1 MAYSFDD
8 PRAAERRE
16 TQYFEIL
23 GNRGIYHKGW
33 TAVTHHST
41 PWISAERP
49 AFDDDVWEL
58 YAPEDWTQAHDL
70 SAADPDRLQELQ
82 RLFLLEAGKFNVFP
96 LDDRVYERFNADL
109 AGRPQLIRG
118 NSQMLFGGMG
128 RLTENSILVL
138 KNKSHAVTAQLD
150 VPETGAS
157 GVIIAQGGS
166 FGGWS
171 LYAKAGR
178 PTYCYNLLGLQR
190 FKIEGDR
197 AIPPGEHQVRMEFA
211 YDGGGL
217 GKGGTATLYLDGDPV
232 GQGRVDATQALI
244 FSGDETT
251 DLGADAATPVSD
263 DYPPG
268 DSRFTGRVRWV
279 QIDIDGAAEDNDH
292 LITGE
297 ERLRIAMARQ

>member
-1 MAYSFDD
+1 M
-8 PRAAERRE
+8 
-16 TQYFEIL
+16 
-23 GNRGIYHKGW
+23 
-33 TAVTHHST
+33 
-41 PWISAERP
+41 
-49 AFDDDVWEL
+49 WEL

-70 SAADPDRLQELQ
+70 AADDPDKLHELQ
-82 RLFLLEAGKFNVFP
+82 RLFLLEAGKYDVFP
-96 LDDRVYERFNADL
+96 LDDRVYERFNADI

-118 NSQMLFGGMG
+118 NSQLLFGGMG

-166 FGGWS
+166 FGGWT
-171 LYAKAGR
+171 LYAKDGR

-197 AIPPGEHQVRMEFA
+197 AIPPGDAPGADGVRLRRRRPRQGRHRHA
-211 YDGGGL
+211 L
-217 GKGGTATLYLDGDPV
+217 PRRRRV
-232 GQGRVDATQALI
+232 GQGRVDATQAMI

-251 DLGADAATPVSD
+251 DLGDDAATPVSD
-263 DYPPG
+263 DYGPG

-279 QIDIDGAAEDNDH
+279 QIDIDEAAEDNDH
-292 LITGE
+292 LISRRRTAPNRHGPPV
-297 ERLRIAMARQ
+297 ATKPPATQPC